1 MKNTDVLS
9 KQSKKEYCSPRGMI
23 PTKAVTVAPEA
34 ILEHID
40 TKVSTNEPHSAPLA
54 LERLQVDEQNK
65 GYITPMIEETTAQY
79 STEAVRRNVVE
90 EQIPLEFKALFN
102 YHLLTGLEEQ

>member
-1 MKNTDVLS
+1 MKYTDVL
-9 KQSKKEYCSPRGMI
+9 
-23 PTKAVTVAPEA
+23 TKAVTVAPEA

-54 LERLQVDEQNK
+54 LEQPLLDEQNK
-65 GYITPMIEETTAQY
+65 GYITPMIEDNAVQHR
-79 STEAVRRNVVE
+79 TEAVRHSMTE
-90 EQIPLEFKALFN
+90 EQLPLEFKALFN

>member
-1 MKNTDVLS
+1 MGIDTL
-9 KQSKKEYCSPRGMI
+9 
-23 PTKAVTVAPEA
+23 TKAVTVAPEA

-54 LERLQVDEQNK
+54 LEQPLLDEQNK
-65 GYITPMIEETTAQY
+65 DYMMPMIADNTVQH
-79 STEAVRRNVVE
+79 STEAVRCSVVE
-90 EQIPLEFKALFN
+90 EQIPLELKALFN